1 MVNVD
6 EVNLDEAVTPHL
18 AQLGE
23 PDIRHTEQDYV
34 VVDSPALLGFP
45 NSQIAHFRLIR
56 SIHSAVK
63 ALDKLAKLTVA
74 IFNIGYVIGERE
86 R

>member
-1 MVNVD
+1 MVNVNA
-6 EVNLDEAVTPHL
+6 VNLDEPVTPHL
-18 AQLGE
+18 AQLGK
-23 PDIRHTEQDYV
+23 PDIRHTEQDNV
-34 VVDSPALLGFP
+34 VMDSPAFLGFP

-63 ALDKLAKLTVA
+63 ALDKLAKLAIA
-74 IFNIGYVIGERE
+74 IFNIGYVICERE